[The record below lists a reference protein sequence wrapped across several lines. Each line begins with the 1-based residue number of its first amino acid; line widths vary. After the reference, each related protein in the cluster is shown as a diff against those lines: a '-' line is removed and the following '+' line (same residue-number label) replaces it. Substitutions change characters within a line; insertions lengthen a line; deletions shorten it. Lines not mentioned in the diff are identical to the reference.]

1 MEESASTIEVTVKTL
16 DSQSR
21 SYTVRRELTVKEFK
35 EHIAASVEIPVDKQR
50 LIYQG
55 RVLQDER
62 TLNEY
67 NVAGKVIHLVERAPP
82 QTSQSGGGGGGVSSG
97 GTEGGATTS
106 SSQGGPQDRNGNSYV
121 MLGTFNLPVNIMD
134 PQQIQMQVQQMMAG
148 VGEAG
153 RNTRVSTSTRSNGSV
168 DVHINVD
175 QSVQSEPRM
184 RLQLAENLLRDT
196 QSLIHRLEG
205 QPSGVPSQAEPETS
219 QSTSSSS
226 SSFSSATAAT
236 AGASQPMDTSPP
248 APAPPPPPPTSS
260 SQTEGPPHPGPN
272 HPSPA
277 ALVEVLSEVRRV
289 EERLRPFI
297 ERTHSILGAATSADY
312 NNNTQER
319 EEDQHVLNLVGE
331 SLRLLGN
338 TLVALSD
345 LRCNLATPPP
355 RHLHVVRPMSHYG
368 SPVLLQG
375 GMPHHTPIPIN
386 LGTLGNLGNLG
397 NLGTTVTMTSN
408 GRHAAEGWAQPSQAP
423 GQSEGQAPLPQPN
436 AANQQPIQGQGAPHV
451 IRITHQTME
460 PVVMMQMNLDES
472 GSGPQVQGQQ
482 IPMGTGQPGATP
494 VQIAGLPPEFM
505 QAIVHQISQQAA
517 AMATAAA
524 TGHPG
529 QPGAGVP
536 GTTPSS
542 DTSAP
547 PHPHG
552 PLPPGARVVITHPS
566 FSPHIPQP
574 VGTRGTTINLR
585 ASVPPAGGQQNL
597 QGTPLASSPLTQMI
611 SGLVGQLLMPGQQ
624 MPGQQMPGQQ
634 MSGQMPGQQMSG
646 QMPGQQMS
654 GQMPGQ
660 QVPPGDQT
668 STSSSSASHSFSF
681 STSSSSSSSA
691 SSSFSS
697 SNPVPLHPSCG
708 ANTSGQTTTHT
719 TNTTSMGQPPEGVAE
734 ANLAQLLGSLLGGA
748 SGPGAPGSG
757 ANPHIT
763 VTVPGVPGF
772 FQGMSDFIQEP
783 PPGQGTPTPPPQ
795 AAPGGG
801 GDPSLSPELFTGI
814 VQGVLSTMM
823 GSLGAPQGNGE
834 SIAQF
839 IQRLSQTTNLFTPGS
854 GDAVGFFGDLLSL
867 VCHSFS
873 MVDMVLLL
881 HGNAQPIS
889 RIQPQLTEFFNQH
902 YLQGREPTDANINA
916 ASVDLIN
923 DLEEYITESFA
934 TVTVR
939 EGVDIIQTNIT
950 FLRQQFTRVAT
961 HILRCTDQTFGH
973 RLLLLCTQGLFE
985 CLALNLYCLQGE
997 QRALTQVI
1005 NHRIR
1010 RMSAEVNPSLV
1021 NWLTSMMTM
1030 RLHVILEHNPV
1041 TEDHIQHY
1049 VIHTRR
1055 AEPGAQAGQQTDT
1068 QNMEMDEGL
1077 SPALATTAEEAMAS
1091 SGNRQEVGASPGVT
1105 TPSQRA
1111 SSGETRGAVAM
1122 AAGGREES
1130 GGEVEP
1136 WAAAVPPEWVP
1147 IIRHDMLSQRKM
1159 KAQPPLSDA
1168 YLHGMPA
1175 KRRKT
1180 HQGEGPHLS
1189 LSEAV
1194 SRAARAAGVRPVTT
1208 PDSLQG
1214 ELEEPE
1220 LQEAYQEQ
1228 VNFGQCCFLEDATS
1242 SQIQSHVRSDIKERV
1257 RDDPEFSSQRFPNTH
1272 RAFSLDDS

>member
-97 GTEGGATTS
+97 GTEGGATTTT

-196 QSLIHRLEG
+196 QSLIHRLE
-205 QPSGVPSQAEPETS
+205 TS

-226 SSFSSATAAT
+226 SSSSSSATAAT

-375 GMPHHTPIPIN
+375 GMPHHTPIPV
-386 LGTLGNLGNLG
+386 
-397 NLGTTVTMTSN
+397 VTMTSN
-408 GRHAAEGWAQPSQAP
+408 GRHAAEGWAQTSQAP

-460 PVVMMQMNLDES
+460 PVVMMQMNLD
-472 GSGPQVQGQQ
+472 
-482 IPMGTGQPGATP
+482 GATP

-529 QPGAGVP
+529 QPGVGIP

-624 MPGQQMPGQQ
+624 I
-634 MSGQMPGQQMSG
+634 
-646 QMPGQQMS
+646 
-654 GQMPGQ
+654 
-660 QVPPGDQT
+660 
-668 STSSSSASHSFSF
+668 SSSASHSFSF

-697 SNPVPLHPSCG
+697 SNPVPPHPSCG

-772 FQGMSDFIQEP
+772 FQGMSDFIQANQPIFSRPSPVPLPGQEP
-783 PPGQGTPTPPPQ
+783 PPGQGTPNPPHQ

-923 DLEEYITESFA
+923 DLEEYIAESFA

-985 CLALNLYCLQGE
+985 CLALNLYCLRGE

-1005 NHRIR
+1005 NHRIVNLYMFSLSSLCPQR

-1041 TEDHIQHY
+1041 TENHIQHY
-1049 VIHTRR
+1049 VIHTQR

-1068 QNMEMDEGL
+1068 QSVEMDEGL
-1077 SPALATTAEEAMAS
+1077 SPAPATTAEEAMAS
-1091 SGNRQEVGASPGVT
+1091 SGNRQEVGAYPEVT
-1105 TPSQRA
+1105 APSQRA

-1130 GGEVEP
+1130 GGDVEP

-1228 VNFGQCCFLEDATS
+1228 V
-1242 SQIQSHVRSDIKERV
+1242 RSDIKERV

>member
-16 DSQSR
+16 DSRNR
-21 SYTVRRELTVKEFK
+21 SYTVRGELTLKKFK
-35 EHIAASVEIPVDKQR
+35 EHISASVNIPADKQR

-67 NVAGKVIHLVERAPP
+67 NVADKVIHLVERAPP
-82 QTSQSGGGGGGVSSG
+82 QTSRSAGGRGGVSSG
-97 GTEGGATTS
+97 GTEGGAATT
-106 SSQGGPQDRNGNSYV
+106 SSQGGPQDRNGSSYV
-121 MLGTFNLPVNIMD
+121 MLGTFNLPANMD

-153 RNTRVSTSTRSNGSV
+153 RNTRVSTSTGRHGSV
-168 DVHINVD
+168 DMHINVD

-184 RLQLAENLLRDT
+184 RLQLAENLLRET
-196 QSLIHRLEG
+196 QSLLHRLEG
-205 QPSGVPSQAEPETS
+205 QPSDEPSRAEPATS

-226 SSFSSATAAT
+226 SSTAVT
-236 AGASQPMDTSPP
+236 EGAAQPMDDTPP
-248 APAPPPPPPTSS
+248 TPQPPTST
-260 SQTEGPPHPGPN
+260 QTEGPPHSGPN

-277 ALVEVLSEVRRV
+277 ELVEVLSEVRRV

-331 SLRLLGN
+331 ALRLLGN

-355 RHLHVVRPMSHYG
+355 RHLHVVRPMSHYS

-375 GMPHHTPIPIN
+375 GMHHHVPR
-386 LGTLGNLGNLG
+386 NLG

-408 GRHAAEGWAQPSQAP
+408 GRQAAEGQAQPSQAP
-423 GQSEGQAPLPQPN
+423 GPPESQALPPQPN
-436 AANQQPIQGQGAPHV
+436 SANQQPGRGQGAPHV

-460 PVVMMQMNLDES
+460 PVVMMQMNLADS
-472 GSGPQVQGQQ
+472 GSSPQVQGQQ
-482 IPMGTGQPGATP
+482 IPIGTGQPGATP
-494 VQIAGLPPEFM
+494 VHIPDLPPEFM
-505 QAIVHQISQQAA
+505 QAIVHQISQQ
-517 AMATAAA
+517 

-529 QPGAGVP
+529 RPGAGVP
-536 GTTPSS
+536 GTTSS
-542 DTSAP
+542 SEPSAP
-547 PHPHG
+547 HPDS
-552 PLPPGARVVITHPS
+552 PLPPGARVAVTRPS

-574 VGTRGTTINLR
+574 VVTNINLR
-585 ASVPPAGGQQNL
+585 ASVPPAGGQHNL
-597 QGTPLASSPLTQMI
+597 QGTPLAHSPVTQMI
-611 SGLVGQLLMPGQQ
+611 SGLVGQLQ
-624 MPGQQMPGQQ
+624 MPGH
-634 MSGQMPGQQMSG
+634 
-646 QMPGQQMS
+646 
-654 GQMPGQ
+654 

-668 STSSSSASHSFSF
+668 STSSSSAS
-681 STSSSSSSSA
+681 
-691 SSSFSS
+691 
-697 SNPVPLHPSCG
+697 SNPVPPHLS
-708 ANTSGQTTTHT
+708 SGQTTT
-719 TNTTSMGQPPEGVAE
+719 NTTSVGQPPEGVAE

-748 SGPGAPGSG
+748 GRPGAPGSG
-757 ANPHIT
+757 ANPQIT

-772 FQGMSDFIQEP
+772 FQGMSEFIQANQPVFSRPTTPPGLEP
-783 PPGQGTPTPPPQ
+783 PPGQGTPAPPSQ
-795 AAPGGG
+795 VAPGGV

-823 GSLGAPQGNGE
+823 GAPHGNGE

-854 GDAVGFFGDLLSL
+854 GDTVGFFRDLLSL
-867 VCHSFS
+867 VGQSFS

-881 HGNAQPIS
+881 HGNAQPLS
-889 RIQPQLTEFFNQH
+889 RIQPQLTDFFNQH
-902 YLQGREPTDANINA
+902 YLQGPEPTDANINA
-916 ASVDLIN
+916 ASENLIN
-923 DLEEYITESFA
+923 VLEEYITESIA

-939 EGVDIIQTNIT
+939 EGVDIIQTT
-950 FLRQQFTRVAT
+950 VSFLRQQFTRMAT
-961 HILRCTDQTFGH
+961 HILRCTDHTFGP

-985 CLALNLYCLQGE
+985 CLALNLYCLRGE
-997 QRALTQVI
+997 QGALTQVI
-1005 NHRIR
+1005 NHHIR

-1021 NWLTSMMTM
+1021 NWLSSMMTM

-1068 QNMEMDEGL
+1068 QNMEMAEGL
-1077 SPALATTAEEAMAS
+1077 SPAPATTAGEAIVS
-1091 SGNRQEVGASPGVT
+1091 SGDRQAVGASPGVT
-1105 TPSQRA
+1105 TPSWRA
-1111 SSGETRGAVAM
+1111 SGEIGRAVAI
-1122 AAGGREES
+1122 AAGRREES
-1130 GGEVEP
+1130 VGDVEP

-1159 KAQPPLSDA
+1159 KTQPPLSDA

-1180 HQGEGPHLS
+1180 HQGEGPQLS

-1194 SRAARAAGVRPVTT
+1194 SRAAGVMHVTS
-1208 PDSLQG
+1208 PDGLQG

-1228 VNFGQCCFLEDATS
+1228 V
-1242 SQIQSHVRSDIKERV
+1242 RSDIKERV
-1257 RDDPEFSSQRFPNTH
+1257 RDDQDFSSERFPNTH